1 VNIGPA
7 LAEARSQAGMTVA
20 DVSERTRIRKTI
32 ISDIERDD
40 YAACGGDFYARGHI
54 RAIAKAVGT
63 DPVPLIE
70 EYDGNVAARDNPPAM
85 IDAEQKLRPAGPD
98 PETWWRE
105 AVAADQQAL
114 HRDPAGAPSGPP
126 PQPGAR
132 PGSDTLP
139 QAVVIMP
146 GVAQEA
152 TGEVTRPVPPVTGPP
167 GSPPEDA
174 GRVTQPQAAA
184 IPAAVPDEEAGP
196 DARPHVATTVPR
208 PAGRAVAPPRENGR
222 TGPRTLVI
230 RPDKEPGAWLPSAM
244 RPDPQAAP
252 VPPAAADYRTAAERE
267 EAEAREAEAREAAAL
282 EAAAREAEAREAAA
296 REAEAREAA
305 ARVVAAREAAA
316 REVAAREAAAR
327 KAAAREAAAAR
338 RAAAREAAAARAA
351 AAAAAFRGATAQV
364 RQASAGALG
373 RAGTRMPPRE
383 DVRRVAQA
391 GGRALGA
398 AGTRMRQAAP
408 ESVRETAGQARRA
421 VADALGRML
430 RLRTTGRRLSWIVG
444 GLAILLALLILLI
457 YAVASGGSSPAA
469 KTGHAAAARH
479 GAAAGPA
486 GRARVRVRNRRPPGS
501 PPPAAPVP
509 LTPASVTA
517 FGPAGPHD
525 GDNPQLAPKVVT
537 GGLGGG
543 WNTNWYTTASFG
555 GLQSGTGLLLDMGS
569 AVTVTTATVELG
581 PTPGAS
587 LQLRAGNTPAL
598 SGLQIVA
605 TTAGAAQTAV
615 LRPSKPVRARYL
627 LVWFTKLPRDSRGTY
642 QAAIR
647 RISLTGV
654 R

>member
-20 DVSERTRIRKTI
+20 DVSDRTRIRKTI

-70 EYDGNVAARDNPPAM
+70 EYDGNVAARDDPPAM
-85 IDAEQKLRPAGPD
+85 VGAEPMLRPAGPD

-105 AVAADQQAL
+105 AVAADPQAL
-114 HRDPAGAPSGPP
+114 HRDPAGPGNGTR
-126 PQPGAR
+126 PQPAVR
-132 PGSDTLP
+132 PGPDTQP
-139 QAVVIMP
+139 QAVVIVP
-146 GVAQEA
+146 DAAQETTRA
-152 TGEVTRPVPPVTGPP
+152 VTRPAPPVTGPP
-167 GSPPEDA
+167 
-174 GRVTQPQAAA
+174 
-184 IPAAVPDEEAGP
+184 
-196 DARPHVATTVPR
+196 
-208 PAGRAVAPPRENGR
+208 
-222 TGPRTLVI
+222 TLVI
-230 RPDKEPGAWLPSAM
+230 RPDKES
-244 RPDPQAAP
+244 
-252 VPPAAADYRTAAERE
+252 PAT
-267 EAEAREAEAREAAAL
+267 REAA
-282 EAAAREAEAREAAA
+282 AREAAA
-296 REAEAREAA
+296 REAAAREAA
-305 ARVVAAREAAA
+305 AREAAAQEAAAQEAAA

-327 KAAAREAAAAR
+327 EAAARQVAAREAAARKAAARVAAAAR
-338 RAAAREAAAARAA
+338 RAAARETAAARGAAAAT
-351 AAAAAFRGATAQV
+351 AFPGATTQT
-364 RQASAGALG
+364 RPASAEALG
-373 RAGTRMPPRE
+373 RAGTRIPPRE
-383 DVRRVAQA
+383 DVRRAAQA

-408 ESVRETAGQARRA
+408 ESLRATAGQARRA
-421 VADALGRML
+421 VSDTLGRTL

-444 GLAILLALLILLI
+444 GLAILLAVLILLI
-457 YAVASGGSSPAA
+457 YAVASGGASPNS

-486 GRARVRVRNRRPPGS
+486 GRVRVRNRRPPGS
-501 PPPAAPVP
+501 PPPATQVP
-509 LTPASVTA
+509 LTPAIVTA
-517 FGPAGPHD
+517 FGPAGSHD

-569 AVTVTTATVELG
+569 AVTVTSATVEFG
-581 PTPGAS
+581 PTPGAW

-605 TTAGAAQTAV
+605 TSAGAGQTAV
-615 LRPSKPVRARYL
+615 LRPSKPVHARYL
-627 LVWFTKLPRDSRGTY
+627 LIWFTKLPRDSSGTY

-647 RISLTGV
+647 RVSLTGV